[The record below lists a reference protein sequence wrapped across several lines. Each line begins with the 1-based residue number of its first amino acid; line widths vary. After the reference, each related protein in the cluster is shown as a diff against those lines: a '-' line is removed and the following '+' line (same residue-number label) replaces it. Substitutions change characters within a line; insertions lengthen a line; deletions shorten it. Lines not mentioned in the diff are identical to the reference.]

1 MVIII
6 FHSTDCRICKN
17 ASLLPEANLFLL
29 SRFRKF
35 IVIWVSQFRAS
46 LFPPY
51 CRSSRCTARSCLARS
66 SWAAS
71 DRRLRATCSWRL
83 WGRSHFETHSTLWLH
98 EQAWPIW
105 HGAQDVLKISYKN
118 NYNKCDET
126 SPNIL
131 RELNHHLRQWVEM
144 QKWWGEP
151 TNVFDYDLPW
161 LSSHDMIM

>member
-1 MVIII
+1 MSFSSAASNWNIEYNTIHNWTNKDQAFGKLCRFKLVNSNLKLLTCLLCKDIVVIII
-6 FHSTDCRICKN
+6 FHSTECQVCKN
-17 ASLLPEANLFLL
+17 VSLLPEANLFLS

-83 WGRSHFETHSTLWLH
+83 WGRSQPLEAS
-98 EQAWPIW
+98 EREA
-105 HGAQDVLKISYKN
+105 GALNEIRLFWA
-118 NYNKCDET
+118 
-126 SPNIL
+126 PNI
-131 RELNHHLRQWVEM
+131 
-144 QKWWGEP
+144 
-151 TNVFDYDLPW
+151 
-161 LSSHDMIM
+161 